1 MSAATVAT
9 VGAAIAIVTELAQAL
24 ESVSGIVAGASAQN
38 RTTLTQAEWSAVLAQ
53 ADRARQR
60 AKTALG
66 QSFAGG

>member
-1 MSAATVAT
+1 MSTVAT

-24 ESVSGIVAGASAQN
+24 ESVSGIISGASAQS
-38 RTTLTQAEWSAVLAQ
+38 RTTLTPAEWSAVLAQ

-66 QSFAGG
+66 E